1 MLVVS
6 RSPCLVGVITFAQLI
21 DTVKYGF
28 EINILCSPLICRSL
42 ETSQKEID
50 NVASFLLARRIRLEQ
65 ERKRREK
72 EEEMKRQE
80 ARRRHLAYVKKSVV
94 RD

>member
-1 MLVVS
+1 M
-6 RSPCLVGVITFAQLI
+6 R
-21 DTVKYGF
+21 
-28 EINILCSPLICRSL
+28 SPLIGREL
-42 ETSQKEID
+42 DTSQKEID

-80 ARRRHLAYVKKSVV
+80 TRRRHLAYVKLI
-94 RD
+94 DWW

>member
-6 RSPCLVGVITFAQLI
+6 RTPCLVGVITFAKLI
-21 DTVKYGF
+21 DTVKYEF
-28 EINILCSPLICRSL
+28 KNHFVRSPLIGREL
-42 ETSQKEID
+42 DTSQKEID

-80 ARRRHLAYVKKSVV
+80 TRRRHLAYVKLI
-94 RD
+94 D